1 MNQFETKLDSVY
13 EIYKLGE
20 VNYFLSIRVIRD
32 MLVRKT

>member
-20 VNYFLSIRVIRD
+20 IDYFLSIQVIRD
-32 MLVRKT
+32 IPIRKT